1 MSCGNCTEGKPCC
14 GGKQMAGYNRL
25 GFFPREAVAAAADIM
40 QMKTL
45 EEITKVK
52 FGQPGLDAIR
62 KYSCLTG
69 AKLMGLYYMVEAK
82 PAAQNLLDPRF
93 EIKSQGDDKVVV
105 RGITGCD
112 AVSHEGNII
121 YEPGDKIA
129 QILPPAIIAASG
141 GSSLPIVIGA
151 IVITLGVGYFIWG
164 RKS

>member
-1 MSCGNCTEGKPCC
+1 
-14 GGKQMAGYNRL
+14 MAGYNRL
-25 GFFPREAVAAAADIM
+25 GFLPISGSLVTGAVAAAAEM
-40 QMKTL
+40 MKMKTL
-45 EEITKVK
+45 EEITKAK

-69 AKLMGLYYMVEAK
+69 AKLMGFYYLVEAK
-82 PAAQNLLDPRF
+82 PTAQNLLDPRF
-93 EIKSQGDDKVVV
+93 EIKSQSDDKVVV

-112 AVSHEGNII
+112 AVSHGGNII

-129 QILPPAIIAASG
+129 QLLPPVVIAASG

-151 IVITLGVGYFIWG
+151 VGITLGVGYLIWG